1 MKDGKRKGEGG
12 MNINEG
18 MMNLA
23 IMFFLNVI
31 MLRSNVVYYILCV
44 YSLRTII
51 IKYVN
56 PP

>member
-1 MKDGKRKGEGG
+1 